1 VRDQNPPQ
9 AISAAHVSHRFQTIV
24 HPTDFSDNS
33 VEAFAHAL
41 RIALVMRSKLYLV
54 HIAESEYEQDGFPH
68 VRHALEQWHLLN
80 ANEPPAAVSSKL
92 GIKVAK
98 VGLAPQNP
106 IRGLLHFLDQHPSDL
121 IVLATHGRDGVAHWL
136 HGSIAEKLS
145 RTARLPTLLLPPTAR
160 GFVEQSTGELHL
172 SRVLVP
178 VDHAPPPTDALG
190 IIHEFISPLNEQGA
204 TIELMH
210 VGVTEPPIQR
220 TTDGELLQVTRRTGD
235 VVGTILNAA
244 EELQA
249 DLIAMPT
256 AGHHGFLDAIRGS
269 TTERVLRHAPCPVLA
284 VPAG

>member
-1 VRDQNPPQ
+1 
-9 AISAAHVSHRFQTIV
+9 
-24 HPTDFSDNS
+24 
-33 VEAFAHAL
+33 
-41 RIALVMRSKLYLV
+41 M
-54 HIAESEYEQDGFPH
+54 
-68 VRHALEQWHLLN
+68 N
-80 ANEPPAAVSSKL
+80 ANEPPLAVGSKL

-145 RTARLPTLLLPPTAR
+145 RTAQLPTLLLPPTAR

-178 VDHAPPPTDALG
+178 VDHAPPLTDALG
-190 IIHEFISPLNEQGA
+190 TIREFISPLNEQGA

-220 TTDGELLQVTRRTGD
+220 TTDGALMQVTRRTGD

-244 EELQA
+244 EELHV